1 MGGWVHDVAWSP
13 SGDTLSYVA
22 HDSTIG
28 FVDVKE
34 AISNK
39 ESGGGHQKVALSC
52 LPFKTLI
59 FVDENT
65 VIGKSSFL
73 CLGLIDV

>member
-13 SGDTLSYVA
+13 SGDTLGYVA

-28 FVDVKE
+28 FVDVNE

-39 ESGGGHQKVALSC
+39 ESGGHQKVALSC
-52 LPFKTLI
+52 LPYKTLI

-65 VIGKSSFL
+65 VIGKFL
-73 CLGLIDV
+73 ISLFFGLN